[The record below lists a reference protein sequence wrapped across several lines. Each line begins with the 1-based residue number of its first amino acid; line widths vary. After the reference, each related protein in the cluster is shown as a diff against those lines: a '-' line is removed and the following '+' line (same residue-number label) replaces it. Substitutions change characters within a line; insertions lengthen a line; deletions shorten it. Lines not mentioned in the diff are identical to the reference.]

1 MENSL
6 KRSIGAVLN
15 DVVSDIYMIKKQL
28 KEKKKLRQSL
38 INELLILN
46 TAIVPVENIVV
57 DLPLPPLL
65 LPGAEPGL
73 EPAEA
78 EPGPVPAGAEPGLL
92 PAEAEPGPVPA
103 GAEPGPVPAGAEPG
117 LLPAEAEPGPEPVEM
132 SPPRTPPPPQL
143 KAAQSPTSTI
153 ITRRNAAK
161 KESPLCSCGG
171 CIREKGKLKKR
182 GFCYSVYCLRK
193 DGTPRKRT
201 IPLYYYN
208 CATKGCKQTI
218 CQGCFKNL

>member
-65 LPGAEPGL
+65 LPGAAPG
-73 EPAEA
+73 PAPEA
-78 EPGPVPAGAEPGLL
+78 EPGL
-92 PAEAEPGPVPA
+92 
-103 GAEPGPVPAGAEPG
+103 
-117 LLPAEAEPGPEPVEM
+117 EPVEM
-132 SPPRTPPPPQL
+132 SPPRTPPPPLSPQL
-143 KAAQSPTSTI
+143 KATRSPTSII

-161 KESPLCSCGG
+161 KESPLCSCGA
-171 CIREKGKLKKR
+171 CIREKGKLKKS
-182 GFCYSVYCLRK
+182 GLCYSVYCLRK

-208 CATKGCKQTI
+208 CATKGCKKTI